1 MATTRVKDTQIVDR
15 VVEILKDAGTDAGD
29 RVYAWDSGA
38 TEEVPRINVLVD
50 QNQPRNEGENN
61 RAAYIVDHRIWCV
74 LVGSGE
80 QNRFASQNDT
90 RSVQGVLDDLEDQ
103 VMKAILKSD
112 TTLGMDADILRVRW
126 SQTTSERDNKQ
137 KIFGIKYVQFSIWSQ
152 MQLEL

>member
-80 QNRFASQNDT
+80 QNRFAPQNDT